1 MTNITNILANFAV
14 HRFFRRIDK
23 QEKKL
28 ARNYARLNLISIIMA
43 KSRLEKTTLMDI
55 LWAIVNVDMGEEF
68 ELHVDT
74 LKNLEMEALR
84 GPYRALVNEY
94 FKALYDD
101 TKI

>member
-1 MTNITNILANFAV
+1 MNLTNNLANFAV
-14 HRFFRRIDK
+14 DRFFRRIDK

-28 ARNYARLNLISIIMA
+28 SRNYARLTLISIIMA
-43 KSRLEKTTLMDI
+43 ESQLEKTTLMDI
-55 LWAIVNVDMGEEF
+55 LWTIITVDTSEVF

-74 LKNLEMEALR
+74 LKNLEMAALR

-94 FKALYDD
+94 FEDLYDD

>member
-1 MTNITNILANFAV
+1 
-14 HRFFRRIDK
+14 
-23 QEKKL
+23 
-28 ARNYARLNLISIIMA
+28 MA

-55 LWAIVNVDMGEEF
+55 LWTIVNVDMGEEF

-74 LKNLEMEALR
+74 LNNLEMAALR

-94 FKALYDD
+94 FEDLYDD